1 MTINSINWSRIIRF
15 ESVSTENRNRTL
27 RDEEGKA
34 FMKIDR
40 RKAIAALT
48 VSTATAAS
56 VLSGLGSQAAA
67 AAKNPGARPLTS
79 SIRSPLVRSDAE
91 QWDMTSKFTGRT
103 YRILVAKPPAAA
115 PAPQGGYPVVYLND
129 GDFDFHT
136 AADALV
142 LQSIGLEIKPAYL
155 VGIGY
160 GKDWQTASRTRMA
173 DLLPSP
179 PDPAIRAA
187 FDASPLTKGATYAE
201 AELFHRFLTEE
212 LRPQIEASYPI
223 DRNDSILW
231 GHSFGGLFA
240 LHILFNHPGAYRTYL
255 VNSPSINWNNGAI
268 LKDEARLRAVLSDR
282 KGPLNVL
289 LTAGEFEEKLADH
302 VKMRPGTTRE
312 KAQEAL
318 TAFGMIT
325 NARALAER
333 LKTLNMPAG
342 SKIEAMIFDGETH
355 LSVVPAAISRGLRFA
370 LPL

>member
-1 MTINSINWSRIIRF
+1 
-15 ESVSTENRNRTL
+15 
-27 RDEEGKA
+27 
-34 FMKIDR
+34 MKIDR
-40 RKAIAALT
+40 RRAIAAMT
-48 VSTATAAS
+48 ASAATAATA
-56 VLSGLGSQAAA
+56 LGGLGSGTAAA
-67 AAKNPGARPLTS
+67 AMDAGGPPPASAN
-79 SIRSPLVRSDAE
+79 RSPLVRADAE

-115 PAPQGGYPVVYLND
+115 PAPPGGYPVIYLND

-173 DLLPSP
+173 DLLPSS
-179 PDPAIRAA
+179 PDPATRAA
-187 FDASPLTKGATYAE
+187 FDAAPLTKGATYAE

-223 DRNDSILW
+223 DRSDSILW

-240 LHILFNHPGAYRTYL
+240 LHILFNHPEAYRTYL
-255 VNSPSINWNNGAI
+255 VNSPSINWNNGAV
-268 LKDEARLRAVLSDR
+268 LKDEAKLGALLSSR
-282 KGPLNVL
+282 KVPLNVL

-302 VKMRPGTTRE
+302 VKMRPGATRE
-312 KAQEAL
+312 KMQEML

-333 LKTLNMPAG
+333 LKALDKPAG
-342 SKIEAMIFDGETH
+342 SKVEAMIFEGETH